1 MKHTTKTLFII
12 LTVFFTCLLSQ
23 GCSENS
29 PTSPDPEVKDT
40 PILASKMIDNSGGTI
55 ITDDFEVII
64 PAGAFKT
71 SQEIKI
77 LGSTEDNLFSSNAIS
92 DFIVL
97 EGLPTEFFEPVK
109 VKIKYDGTLSDSSF
123 IAVGEHNFVH
133 SLNGETT
140 AYNLISAHDSSG
152 YLVATLPVVESN
164 VLFKRTVNSSTNAD
178 ELSINLGAI
187 AGYVSYKSQQGHFLI
202 NTPASVITQAY
213 DLADYLETAYSKFE
227 SIGFSYSKRTKWP
240 VDVTIKRLDTDKS
253 EVYGYSINSMW
264 GNNYGYMQFNF
275 DKIDETENMKV
286 TAGHEFFHLVQS
298 LYNPRY
304 GYSKAKSPMPTY
316 WLDEASAVWSESFF
330 SSTANYLSPIFSDNV
345 FDVFKGAK
353 TGNVKS
359 TSEQYGYGMAS
370 FIKYITKK
378 YGDGKLV
385 DVYNNI
391 YNGKSPFQSLSD
403 ILPINAGFSWHSY
416 LKSLLTFDLYSG
428 DTFRPA
434 VLLSYPTGEHQK
446 FTIKSA
452 SDTLATYKS
461 QLSDF
466 VCNNIFG

>member
-12 LTVFFTCLLSQ
+12 LSVFFACLLSQ

-40 PILASKMIDNSGGTI
+40 PILASKIINNSGGTI

-77 LGSTEDNLFSSNAIS
+77 LRSTEDNLFSSNAIS

-109 VKIKYDGTLSDSSF
+109 VKIKYDGTLSESSF

-140 AYNLISAHDSSG
+140 AYNLISANDSSG
-152 YLVATLPVVESN
+152 YLVATLPVLIN
-164 VLFKRTVNSSTNAD
+164 TVLFKGTVNSSTNSD

-227 SIGFSYSKRTKWP
+227 SIGFSYSKRTK
-240 VDVTIKRLDTDKS
+240 V
-253 EVYGYSINSMW
+253 
-264 GNNYGYMQFNF
+264 
-275 DKIDETENMKV
+275 
-286 TAGHEFFHLVQS
+286 AG
-298 LYNPRY
+298 
-304 GYSKAKSPMPTY
+304 
-316 WLDEASAVWSESFF
+316 
-330 SSTANYLSPIFSDNV
+330 
-345 FDVFKGAK
+345 
-353 TGNVKS
+353 
-359 TSEQYGYGMAS
+359 
-370 FIKYITKK
+370 
-378 YGDGKLV
+378 
-385 DVYNNI
+385 
-391 YNGKSPFQSLSD
+391 
-403 ILPINAGFSWHSY
+403 
-416 LKSLLTFDLYSG
+416 
-428 DTFRPA
+428 
-434 VLLSYPTGEHQK
+434 
-446 FTIKSA
+446 
-452 SDTLATYKS
+452 
-461 QLSDF
+461 
-466 VCNNIFG
+466 